1 MFRFAPGWALR
12 GPLFDGTDGG
22 GGGGGN
28 GGGGG
33 EKDAAYW
40 QGEAKKAFEVRDTAK
55 AALKTLQESGA
66 VLSDED
72 KKLFEK
78 LKKDAADADEA
89 AKRKA
94 GEFDALKQQLVDKHA
109 TELETR
115 DGKIATLGRRFQ
127 DTVVR
132 AEFGTATD
140 LFGGHAESKTVL
152 DVDMAIAVLGKY
164 VSAVDDEKDA
174 RGYRIVVKNAH
185 GNEIVDGKGN
195 PVPFATAIAEVI
207 STLPNK
213 DRILRGSGKAGSGS
227 TGGGPTHGQ
236 ETDLEVLTQKAA
248 RGDADA
254 IKALRTRR
262 SGSGIEQ
269 GRAWNQ
275 VPAKT

>member
-1 MFRFAPGWALR
+1 MFRFAPRWAHVLL
-12 GPLFDGTDGG
+12 GLLFEEPKPDGG
-22 GGGGGN
+22 PG

-40 QGEAKKAFEVRDTAK
+40 QGEAKKAFEARDTVK
-55 AALKTLQESGA
+55 SELKRLQESGA
-66 VLSDED
+66 ILTED
-72 KKLFEK
+72 DRKDFAT
-78 LKKDAADADEA
+78 LKKQAADAEEEK
-89 AKRKA
+89 KRKA
-94 GEFDALKQQLVDKHA
+94 GEFDALKTQLVEKHA

-115 DGKIATLGRRFQ
+115 ESKIATLSKRFA

-140 LFGGHAESKTVL
+140 LFGGHSESKTVL

-164 VSAVDDEKDA
+164 VGAVDDEKDP

-195 PVPFATAIAEVI
+195 PVPFAAAIAEVI

-227 TGGGPTHGQ
+227 TGGGPTHSQ
-236 ETDLEVLTQKAA
+236 ELDLEVLTKKAA
-248 RGDADA
+248 QGDQNA
-254 IKALRTRR
+254 IKALRDRR
-262 SGSGIEQ
+262 SGSGIE
-269 GRAWNQ
+269 
-275 VPAKT
+275 